1 MPAGHRRIARC
12 GNPSGAITTV
22 VIVDV
27 NELIQ
32 KAWEAVKKAG
42 VPEPVQGLA
51 FKEAI
56 DFLRDD
62 DGDPGAE
69 KRSPERRPR
78 KRAGAKGT
86 ADKSRVSEGES
97 ETANVDEAEFFQTL
111 ASESGVDENR
121 LRDCL
126 QLTSSGTVHVTPPS
140 RQLGDSKRAQAQ
152 TVVALVSGA
161 RSRGLG
167 ENPVNAEAVHA
178 EIKRKHAWDK
188 NNFSNK
194 HLGPMKGF
202 NAGSDRTQIV
212 LTSKWVDEFKA
223 AVDLVLGDRGDGSE
237 E

>member
-1 MPAGHRRIARC
+1 MTR
-12 GNPSGAITTV
+12 NPSGAVITV

-27 NELIQ
+27 DELIQ
-32 KAWEAVKKAG
+32 RAWEAVKKAN

-51 FKEAI
+51 FKEAT

-62 DGDPGAE
+62 NGDPGAG
-69 KRSPERRPR
+69 KGSPERRPR
-78 KRAGAKGT
+78 KRARAKGT
-86 ADKSRVSEGES
+86 AGKSRAPEGEG

-111 ASESGVDENR
+111 ASESGVAENR

-126 QLTSSGTVHVTPPS
+126 QLTSSGTVHVNPPT
-140 RQLGDSKRAQAQ
+140 RQLGDSRRAQAQ
-152 TVVALVSGA
+152 TVIALVAGA

-202 NAGSDRTQIV
+202 NGGSDRTQIV
-212 LTSKWVDEFKA
+212 LTSKWEDEFKA
-223 AVDLVLGDRGDGSE
+223 AIDFVLGDRDDESDE
-237 E
+237 

>member
-1 MPAGHRRIARC
+1 MSDSDSIRLGRYGAR
-12 GNPSGAITTV
+12 
-22 VIVDV
+22 VDV

-32 KAWEAVKKAG
+32 KAWEAVEKAG
-42 VPEPVQGLA
+42 IPEPVQGVGL
-51 FKEAI
+51 KEAI
-56 DFLRDD
+56 DFLRD
-62 DGDPGAE
+62 GGGSAGAE
-69 KRSPERRPR
+69 KGPERRPR

-86 ADKSRVSEGES
+86 AGKSRVSEGEG
-97 ETANVDEAEFFQTL
+97 ETANVDEAEFFQML

-126 QLTSSGTVHVTPPS
+126 QLTSSGTVHVTPPT

-152 TVVALVSGA
+152 TVVALVAGA

-212 LTSKWVDEFKA
+212 LTSKWMDEFKA
-223 AVDLVLGDRGDGSE
+223 AVDLVLGDSGDGSDE
-237 E
+237 